1 MSGTLIIVSAPSGAG
16 KTSLVNALLECSDR
30 LMVSCSYTTR
40 PKRANENNGK
50 AYHFI
55 DESTYEQMQ
64 QTGAF
69 LEHARVFDYGYG
81 TSKAWVMEKLSQD
94 IDIILEIDWQGAQQ
108 VRAQFPC
115 VGIYIIP
122 PSYEALESRL
132 RARQQDSE
140 AVIQKRL
147 AGARQEIMHYPEYD
161 YLVIN
166 DDFEQALSDL
176 KAIYHAARCQTGR
189 QASRHAKWLDRLT
202 DFD

>member
-16 KTSLVNALLECSDR
+16 KTSLVSALVENSER
-30 LMVSCSYTTR
+30 LMVSVSYTTR
-40 PKRANENNGK
+40 TQRPNEEQGK
-50 AYHFI
+50 SYHFI
-55 DESTYEQMQ
+55 DESTFKQMQ
-64 QTGAF
+64 DSGAF
-69 LEHARVFDYGYG
+69 LEYARVFDNGYG
-81 TSKAWVMEKLSQD
+81 TSKAWVVEKLSQD

-108 VRAQFPC
+108 VKAQFPC
-115 VGIYIIP
+115 ISIFIVP

-147 AGARQEIMHYPEYD
+147 AGARLEMTHYPEYD
-161 YLVIN
+161 YLIIN
-166 DDFEQALSDL
+166 DQFDAALSDMQ
-176 KAIYHAARCQTGR
+176 AIYQAARCETSR